1 MKNFETRLKKLESLA
16 ETMRDPDISL
26 EESLKM
32 FEEGVRLAKE
42 LKNELDAL
50 QGKVEIL
57 LNSLE
62 EIEEPRTAPFEEITD
77 SAEDGTS

>member
-42 LKNELDAL
+42 LKTELDSL

-62 EIEEPRTAPFEEITD
+62 ETEEPRTAPFEEIPD